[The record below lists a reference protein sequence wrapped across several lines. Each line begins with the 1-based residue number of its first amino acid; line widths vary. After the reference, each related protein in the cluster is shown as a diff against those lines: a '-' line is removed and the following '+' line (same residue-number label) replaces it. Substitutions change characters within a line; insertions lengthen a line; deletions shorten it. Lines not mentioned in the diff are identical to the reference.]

1 MKISIPNNI
10 GSDLRVLPV
19 GLAEAVVDQLFLGT
33 SKTGNPK
40 VTVRYVVTSEMKTE
54 DDQAPT
60 TVGENVLET
69 YSLQPQALWR
79 LNQVYKEVAG
89 ENLPQGDYEEGVLE
103 EMLNGTLKGTRW
115 VLLLTTELNQEGK
128 EYTSIEEKDYLKG

>member
-1 MKISIPNNI
+1 MKISIPDNI
-10 GSDLRVLPV
+10 GSNLRVLPV
-19 GLAEAVVDQLFLGT
+19 GPAEAVVDQLFLGT

-40 VTVRYVVTSEMKTE
+40 VTVRYVVTSEMETE
-54 DDQAPT
+54 DALAPT

-79 LNQVYKEVAG
+79 LNQVYKEVGG

-128 EYTSIEEKDYLKG
+128 EYTSIQEKDYLKG